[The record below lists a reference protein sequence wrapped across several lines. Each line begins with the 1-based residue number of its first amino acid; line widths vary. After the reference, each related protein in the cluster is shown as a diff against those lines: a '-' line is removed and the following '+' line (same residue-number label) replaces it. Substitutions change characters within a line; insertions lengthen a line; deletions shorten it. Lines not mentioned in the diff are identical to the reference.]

1 MIRILWT
8 QNQDAGPGPRG
19 YQAMAYDSSRGRT
32 VLFGGLGASG
42 VLADTWE
49 WDGGNWTQ
57 MADSG
62 PPARS
67 SHAMAY
73 DVQRNQTVLFGGRGS
88 DAHDL
93 KDDTW
98 G

>member
-1 MIRILWT
+1 
-8 QNQDAGPGPRG
+8 
-19 YQAMAYDSSRGRT
+19 MAYDSSRGRT
-32 VLFGGLGASG
+32 VLFGGAGASD

-49 WDGGNWTQ
+49 WDGENWTQ

-73 DVQRNQTVLFGGRGS
+73 DVQRNQTVLFGGVGS
-88 DAHDL
+88 DPQHF
-93 KDDTW
+93 KGDTW
-98 G
+98 GWDGSNWTQLADRAVARGPTSR